1 MLRQAQ
7 VKFSGLQNGICIW
20 GPGVLA
26 ILFQC
31 HVTVSYI
38 WGPPGPKFVDVMHS
52 KCWGKHKL
60 VVMEGMH
67 GNVLTAKHLKVWWQI
82 VLV

>member
-38 WGPPGPKFVDVMHS
+38 WGPPGPK
-52 KCWGKHKL
+52 
-60 VVMEGMH
+60 VVE
-67 GNVLTAKHLKVWWQI
+67 VKHLANAEASTS
-82 VLV
+82 